1 MLVVQFLNRI
11 NERTGLVKTI
21 WAWGMMLVRNFSTG
35 QIKIII
41 VVICMSCGAINF
53 SSGNY
58 AR

>member
-11 NERTGLVKTI
+11 NERTGLVKNMG
-21 WAWGMMLVRNFSTG
+21 AWGMMLVRNLSTR

-41 VVICMSCGAINF
+41 LLICMLCEAINF